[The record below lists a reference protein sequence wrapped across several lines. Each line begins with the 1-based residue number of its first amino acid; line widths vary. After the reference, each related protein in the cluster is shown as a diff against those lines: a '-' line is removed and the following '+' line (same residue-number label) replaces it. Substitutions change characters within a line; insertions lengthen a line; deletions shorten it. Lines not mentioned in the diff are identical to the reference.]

1 MERKY
6 YFVDAKDKILG
17 RMATKIV
24 RILRGKHKPD
34 FDPSKDMGDIVVV
47 VNASGVRVTGRKS
60 EQKIYFRHSGYP
72 SGHKLIPFERMLRE
86 KPCEIIRHAVHGMLP
101 HNRLQS
107 KAMRRLKIYAGA
119 EHGLNQKFETLEI
132 QE

>member
-6 YFVDAKDKILG
+6 FFVDAKGKILG
-17 RMATKIV
+17 RMATRIAC
-24 RILRGKHKPD
+24 ILRGKHKHD
-34 FDPSKDMGDIVVV
+34 FDPAKDMGDIVVV
-47 VNASGVRVTGRKS
+47 VNASAVKVTGRKS
-60 EQKIYFRHSGYP
+60 EQKTYFRHSNYP

-86 KPCEIIRHAVHGMLP
+86 KPCEIIRHAVNGMLP

-119 EHGLNQKFETLEI
+119 EHGLNQKYETLEI
-132 QE
+132 Q